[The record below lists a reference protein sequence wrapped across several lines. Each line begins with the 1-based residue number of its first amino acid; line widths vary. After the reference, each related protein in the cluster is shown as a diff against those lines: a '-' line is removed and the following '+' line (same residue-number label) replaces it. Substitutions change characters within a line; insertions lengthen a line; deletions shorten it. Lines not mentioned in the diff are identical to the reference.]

1 MLSLPIKQLIDIAK
15 EDLRLSEE
23 EIRALAE
30 AGQEMRKL
38 QVKLRTLIN
47 Q

>member
-1 MLSLPIKQLIDIAK
+1 MREDIQSI
-15 EDLRLSEE
+15 LLSEE